1 MPFRSPGERSQAS
14 KADIFPSL
22 SRPFTRPPLSDLSLS
37 RLWTSSTTRVPSTPS
52 ILAPLTARS
61 TAVSNRSPARATS
74 SDTSASTTT
83 SGAASPPLAQSRQPG
98 ADEKVVLRSPW
109 ICDWPGCKRDFIQR
123 SALIVHQRT
132 QSVSLSPSQT
142 LIGELIRGT
151 TARANGRTDVRS
163 AAATRP
169 SAIPA
174 VSLAT
179 DACVPASRALRIRTP
194 LRSAYAR
201 RFILA
206 SGLTTAP
213 SRLV

>member
-1 MPFRSPGERSQAS
+1 MDVLHDQGAEYAV
-14 KADIFPSL
+14 DT
-22 SRPFTRPPLSDLSLS
+22 RPFDCTFDGCLKSFARKSDLV
-37 RLWTSSTTRVPSTPS
+37 RHER
-52 ILAPLTARS
+52 IHNNERC
-61 TAVSNRSPARATS
+61 
-74 SDTSASTTT
+74 
-83 SGAASPPLAQSRQPG
+83 GFPPLAQSRQPG

-109 ICDWPGCKRDFIQR
+109 ICDWLGCKRDFIQR